1 MKHFYNP
8 ATGNLIYTL
17 AKNFILSFRVYKLFS
32 YLPQF
37 HSLSIKPIYVY
48 FSFFLQ
54 R

>member
-32 YLPQF
+32 YFLSF
-37 HSLSIKPIYVY
+37 SLSIKPIYVY